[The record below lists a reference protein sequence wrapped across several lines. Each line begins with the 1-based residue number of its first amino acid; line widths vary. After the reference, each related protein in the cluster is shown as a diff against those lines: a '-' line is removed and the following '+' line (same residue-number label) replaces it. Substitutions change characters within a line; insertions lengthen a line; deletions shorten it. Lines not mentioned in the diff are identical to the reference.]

1 MDIQSIKALIASL
14 PPATAFASGVK
25 TNTVGQSISFKLLHG
40 WDISLANKCDTEWT
54 AKNIEILYCVK
65 NSTTSEAELIQKI
78 SELHMEDAH
87 WRWTAKAIH
96 HSTQEYNWFF
106 YLAEDAVQAACLI
119 YHPKDSV
126 IDGQGIFYIEY
137 VAVAPWNRP
146 NPLSNARFKGVGSDL
161 IRYASKYATETLGLR
176 PGFSLHSLPKA
187 AAYYDKIG
195 MICFP
200 ERKKESLDYYEMARD
215 AAQEFGATA
224 NG

>member
-1 MDIQSIKALIASL
+1 MDINSIKALIASSSSASTL
-14 PPATAFASGVK
+14 FSGVK
-25 TNTVGQSISFKLLHG
+25 TNTSGKNVSFQLLHG
-40 WDISLANKCDTEWT
+40 WDIALARKCDVEWT
-54 AKNIEILYCVK
+54 EKNIEILHCVK
-65 NSTTSEAELIQKI
+65 SSAASDAELLQKV
-78 SELHMEDAH
+78 SSLHMEDAH

-96 HSTQEYNWFF
+96 HSAQEYNWFF
-106 YLAEDAVQAACLI
+106 YLAEDAIQAACLI

-146 NPLSNARFKGVGSDL
+146 NPLSTTRFKGIGSDL

-187 AAYYDKIG
+187 AAYYNKIG
-195 MICFP
+195 MTCFP
-200 ERKKESLDYYEMARD
+200 ERKKERLDYYEMAKE
-215 AAQEFGATA
+215 AAQKFGVVV

>member
-1 MDIQSIKALIASL
+1 MDINSLKSLIALS
-14 PPATAFASGVK
+14 PPATAFISGVK
-25 TNTVGQSISFKLLHG
+25 NNTCDQAVSFELLHG

-54 AKNIEILYCVK
+54 AKNIEILSCLQDASI
-65 NSTTSEAELIQKI
+65 NEEELLQKI
-78 SELHMEDAH
+78 SNLHMEDAH

-106 YLAEDAVQAACLI
+106 YLAEDAVQGACLI

-126 IDGQGIFYIEY
+126 MDGQGIFYIEY

-146 NPLSNARFKGVGSDL
+146 NPLSTTRFKGVGSDL

-176 PGFSLHSLPKA
+176 PGFSLHSLPRA

-195 MICFP
+195 MTCFP
-200 ERKKESLDYYEMARD
+200 DRKKGRLDYFEMAKET
-215 AAQEFGATA
+215 AQKFGAAA
-224 NG
+224 NA

>member
-1 MDIQSIKALIASL
+1 MDINSIKALLASSSS
-14 PPATAFASGVK
+14 ASALFSGIK
-25 TNTVGQSISFKLLHG
+25 TNTSGKSVSFQLLHG
-40 WDISLANKCDTEWT
+40 WDIALARKCDVEWT
-54 AKNIEILYCVK
+54 EKNIEILHCVK
-65 NSTTSEAELIQKI
+65 SSTANEAELLQKI
-78 SELHMEDAH
+78 SCLHMEDAH

-96 HSTQEYNWFF
+96 HSAQEYNWFF
-106 YLAEDAVQAACLI
+106 YLAEDAIQAACLI

-146 NPLSNARFKGVGSDL
+146 NPLSATRFKGIGSDL

-187 AAYYDKIG
+187 AAYYNKIG

-200 ERKKESLDYYEMARD
+200 ERNKESLDYYEMAKE
-215 AAQEFGATA
+215 AAQKFGVVA